1 MEVTPIPASTASHP
15 DPQPTPPPAGP
26 RRRRDIRV
34 DRLGFVQELAK
45 VYIDGTDAKPGI
57 KPQVKATMQP
67 GEVVEG
73 DFFEAT
79 LTGTTGSAVDVPA
92 LIRMYDKNLITR
104 GELAGCLTGSAEAV
118 QRLPGMTKA
127 RLTTLITR
135 KAGTPRLNV
144 KRREGVAVPLV
155 NAVLGLHAALAGD
168 QAKGVRLDV
177 AA

>member
-1 MEVTPIPASTASHP
+1 MEVTPIDRTST
-15 DPQPTPPPAGP
+15 QPPPPPPPPP
-26 RRRRDIRV
+26 RRRRDVRV

-45 VYIDGTDAKPGI
+45 VYIDGTDARPGI

-79 LTGTTGSAVDVPA
+79 LTGTTAAAVDVPA

-104 GELAGCLTGSAEAV
+104 GELASCLTGSAEAV
-118 QRLPGMTKA
+118 GKLGLTKA
-127 RLTTLITR
+127 RLTTIISR
-135 KAGTPRLNV
+135 RAGTPRLNV

-168 QAKGVRLDV
+168 EAKGVRLDV